1 MASTLLVAAILLVAS
16 GDPLWGRGLL
26 YVAALAIGQLAMAWT
41 VALSSQ
47 ATVPDSRAVGI
58 PVPAAGP
65 PSIEPA
71 GTPGPSGPP
80 GRPGAGADRPGEE
93 GLRERGERDRRR
105 AARLWLPSAMGPAAG
120 GLLAGLAHRW
130 GWLPPLAPATAF
142 LGLAAF
148 GAALVLRLWAATARG
163 PATGA
168 AGGGTA
174 TGSAAAPTG
183 PYRLVRHPVT
193 LAAIVA
199 DVAVPLVLGSPWAFA
214 AVLPAAALLAARAGL
229 EDRALRAIGT
239 DYREYQRR
247 VRWHLLPGVW

>member
-71 GTPGPSGPP
+71 GTPG
-80 GRPGAGADRPGEE
+80 EE

-130 GWLPPLAPATAF
+130 GWLPALAPATAF

-163 PATGA
+163 PA
-168 AGGGTA
+168 GGTPP
-174 TGSAAAPTG
+174 GSPIGPTG

-214 AVLPAAALLAARAGL
+214 AVLPAVALLAARAAL